1 MQPSLN
7 LQGLG
12 GSRSAHIVGV
22 LLLKIKVWD
31 LPTRVFHWCLV
42 VCVLGLFATA
52 QIGGEA
58 MAWHFRLGYTV
69 LSLLSFRIAWG
80 FVGGH
85 WSRFSTFLYKPSTV
99 LAYLRGQHKPE
110 HTVGHNPL
118 GALSVFSLLVFLFFQ
133 VLAGLF
139 SDDEISNSGPL
150 TALAPSAWVSLLT
163 FYHAAVGK
171 VIVLVLVVLHI
182 GAVFYYRFKK
192 KEDLISPMLT
202 GYKSVVS
209 KMESAQD
216 NASSRL
222 FAAFIFAGCVAAVA
236 GLLYWAA

>member
-1 MQPSLN
+1 M
-7 LQGLG
+7 
-12 GSRSAHIVGV
+12 
-22 LLLKIKVWD
+22 LKIKVWD
-31 LPTRVFHWCLV
+31 LPTRIFHWCLV
-42 VCVLGLFATA
+42 ICVFGLLATA

-58 MAWHFRLGYTV
+58 MAWHFRLGYAV
-69 LSLLSFRIAWG
+69 LSLLAFRFVWG
-80 FVGGH
+80 LVGGH
-85 WSRFSTFLYKPSTV
+85 WSRFSTFLYKPSAV
-99 LAYLRGQHKPE
+99 LAYLRGDHKPE

-118 GALSVFSLLVFLFFQ
+118 GALSVFSLLAFLLFQ

-192 KEDLISPMLT
+192 KEDLISPMFT
-202 GYKSVVS
+202 GYKSVDIQV
-209 KMESAQD
+209 ESARD
-216 NASSRL
+216 NAPTRIL
-222 FAAFIFAGCVAAVA
+222 AATIFVGCAAAVA
-236 GLLYWAA
+236 GLLYWAS

>member
-1 MQPSLN
+1 M
-7 LQGLG
+7 
-12 GSRSAHIVGV
+12 GV

-42 VCVLGLFATA
+42 ICVLGLLATA

-58 MAWHFRLGYTV
+58 MAWHFRLGYAV
-69 LSLLSFRIAWG
+69 LSLLSFRIVWG
-80 FVGGH
+80 FVGGY
-85 WSRFSTFLYKPSTV
+85 WSRFSTFLYKPSAL
-99 LAYLRGQHKPE
+99 LAYVRGQHRPE

-118 GALSVFSLLVFLFFQ
+118 GALSVFSLLAFLLFQ

-150 TALAPSAWVSLLT
+150 TALVPSAWVSLLT

-192 KEDLISPMLT
+192 NEDLIAPMLT
-202 GYKSVVS
+202 GYKSLDVKV
-209 KMESAQD
+209 ESARD
-216 NASSRL
+216 NMSSRVL
-222 FAAFIFAGCVAAVA
+222 AVCIFGGCAAAVA